1 VAPIELQGAGNIRQQ
16 KEEEKK
22 EKEKYK
28 TQKLIQLH
36 HQMGVV

>member
-22 EKEKYK
+22 KRKNTK
-28 TQKLIQLH
+28 KH
-36 HQMGVV
+36 KS